1 MSAHQ
6 HNKHSN
12 VPLTTRSRSRPR
24 LLQSKLRSSCDSCG
38 QAKIKCDRG
47 QPTCGRCV
55 AQGVACVYGV
65 SRKAG
70 KPPRKRLAAPL
81 SFQVP
86 PRLPPRFWDPEETSI
101 GLTGCGLD
109 SLDGVDGMGMGVD
122 QMDMDMMLGL
132 GEGASAIDCPLSA
145 PEQASHTWYPFDSF
159 GSLGAIPPSSSD
171 WAACL
176 SWQCVDE
183 GNPVESPAIS
193 SSSTSASGSTP
204 IPISTAPP
212 PAPPPPPP
220 PPQHNC
226 THKTTD
232 IISRLYCANQSTPNS
247 DGMSA
252 PPMDLSSVLTR
263 TGDVVG
269 PLEQLLRCP
278 CARLPHMA
286 MLYASIVSR
295 ILLWYRQAAYDVRA
309 AWVSSS
315 SPSSPVRPTLAAQKT
330 WPSLPRGATL
340 KAFGAEADG
349 DNSCI
354 SVPPVVPV
362 TVGTF
367 QSDDR
372 SVQSALASCLILS
385 ELRRVGGLIDAF
397 ISLGMGTSVVQTTA
411 DACPDAGDPGAG
423 VVDVSLFASLGAWLR
438 AEHASIVRQARL
450 GLSVLDENPRS

>member
-1 MSAHQ
+1 MY
-6 HNKHSN
+6 HS
-12 VPLTTRSRSRPR
+12 PP
-24 LLQSKLRSSCDSCG
+24 
-38 QAKIKCDRG
+38 DRG
-47 QPTCGRCV
+47 RDPDCYSPNFGPVATPVDKQRC
-55 AQGVACVYGV
+55 
-65 SRKAG
+65 
-70 KPPRKRLAAPL
+70 
-81 SFQVP
+81 VP

-101 GLTGCGLD
+101 GLTGCGF
-109 SLDGVDGMGMGVD
+109 DGIDGIDGMGMGVD

-132 GEGASAIDCPLSA
+132 GEGASGIDCPPSA

-183 GNPVESPAIS
+183 FNPVESPAV

-212 PAPPPPPP
+212 PPPPPPP
-220 PPQHNC
+220 PQPQHNC
-226 THKTTD
+226 THKTTE
-232 IISRLYCANQSTPNS
+232 IIRRLYCANQSTPVS
-247 DGMSA
+247 DGLPA

-295 ILLWYRQAAYDVRA
+295 ILLWYRQAAYDVRT

-315 SPSSPVRPTLAAQKT
+315 SPPSPVRPTLAAQKM
-330 WPSLPRGATL
+330 WPSLPGGATL
-340 KAFGAEADG
+340 KALGAEADG
-349 DNSCI
+349 DNSCV
-354 SVPPVVPV
+354 SVPPVPV

-372 SVQSALASCLILS
+372 NVQSALASCLILS

-397 ISLGMGTSVVQTTA
+397 ISLGTGAFDMQNPV

-423 VVDVSLFASLGAWLR
+423 GVDHSATSARRRRHENDLEGLTESQLVETDELADVLSRDDTAEARGTCVDHAR
-438 AEHASIVRQARL
+438 AVQA
-450 GLSVLDENPRS
+450 GDVEGVDKPV